1 VIELHLLRHADAGDP
16 LAWTRPDEQRPL
28 SGKGEKQAD
37 RLARFLA
44 GTAFRPDA
52 LISSPKVRAEQTA
65 RPVGDA
71 LGVPVTIDERLTG
84 PFGLAELEAVLRD
97 AGDPIRPVLVGHDP
111 DFSDTVEILLGSSG
125 LTMKKGAM
133 LRIDVERPLRPGG
146 GSLVWLVTPDL
157 LKPAR

>member
-1 VIELHLLRHADAGDP
+1 MTELHFLRHADAGDP

-37 RLARFLA
+37 RLARFLV

-52 LISSPKVRAEQTA
+52 IITSPKVRAAQTA
-65 RPVGDA
+65 QPVGDR
-71 LGVPVTIDERLTG
+71 LGVPVTVDERLAG
-84 PFGLAELEAVLRD
+84 PFGLAELESILHD
-97 AGDPIRPVLVGHDP
+97 AGDPVRPVLVGHDP
-111 DFSDTVEILLGSSG
+111 DFSEAVDLLTGSTG

-133 LRIDVERPLRPGG
+133 VRIDIERPLRPGG
-146 GSLVWLVTPDL
+146 GRLAWLVTPDL